1 VTAAATEVMEAPPS
15 VAERWRPD
23 TRGWVARIGVLVGI
37 IAGVFWITAIVP
49 QFWADRISLAAIFA
63 VIGLSLNMVLGYVG
77 QVSLGHHGFV
87 GIAAFVSAYYVTEK
101 AGCTVEGGCTL
112 GAFAAG
118 MLFAA
123 LSGAVAAGI
132 LGLVALRIKGL
143 YLALITL
150 AYGFVA
156 ETSIFE
162 IAFLTRGGA
171 GMPAP
176 RPEGFTSDRAFAF
189 LTFAFLTAVVFV
201 DWRFVRSKVG
211 RAVLSLKHSEAVASS
226 YGINVTAYKVLAFIL
241 SGMLAG
247 IGGGLFAFHSTN
259 VVSNDFQFATAVLW
273 VLMVV
278 IGGLGKRTG
287 VIIGSA
293 FIALFPFLI
302 ELWGSLENFVE
313 DTLNREPSYLPLV
326 VGPALAVLTLVSFP
340 GGIAEQ
346 ISPITRWLR
355 GERFSMHPEG
365 HAPKKH
371 KAHKRGALMA
381 KLGIH
386 RDGSTTEPR
395 TDAQASRGD
404 EPADAGGVDASEEPG
419 REDEQPVGSGATEK
433 S

>member
-1 VTAAATEVMEAPPS
+1 
-15 VAERWRPD
+15 
-23 TRGWVARIGVLVGI
+23 
-37 IAGVFWITAIVP
+37 
-49 QFWADRISLAAIFA
+49 
-63 VIGLSLNMVLGYVG
+63 VI
-77 QVSLGHHGFV
+77 
-87 GIAAFVSAYYVTEK
+87 
-101 AGCTVEGGCTL
+101 
-112 GAFAAG
+112 
-118 MLFAA
+118 
-123 LSGAVAAGI
+123 
-132 LGLVALRIKGL
+132 
-143 YLALITL
+143 
-150 AYGFVA
+150 
-156 ETSIFE
+156 
-162 IAFLTRGGA
+162 
-171 GMPAP
+171 
-176 RPEGFTSDRAFAF
+176 
-189 LTFAFLTAVVFV
+189 FV

-211 RAVLSLKHSEAVASS
+211 RAVLSLKHSEAVAAS
-226 YGINVTAYKVLAFIL
+226 YGINVTAYKVIAFIL
-241 SGMLAG
+241 SGLLAG

-278 IGGLGKRTG
+278 IGGLGNRTG
-287 VIIGSA
+287 VVIGSA

-302 ELWGSLENFVE
+302 ELWGGLENFVE

-365 HAPKKH
+365 HAPKKA

-386 RDGSTTEPR
+386 RDGSATEPATEAR
-395 TDAQASRGD
+395 TSRDD
-404 EPADAGGVDASEEPG
+404 EPTVDASEEPG